1 MHHASVS
8 AVGRV
13 SRRVAFG
20 LCTLCVF
27 SIPASATVLEYDSD
41 GKLTVTEQKT
51 EVAAV
56 RPNAPRPETAERARL
71 RELSRTVAVR
81 FSGEPGVR
89 KAGLDALTFV
99 EVFEAMIGAESDFDP
114 NAISPKGAQGLGQL
128 MPDTASDMKVSD
140 PYDPHQNLIGSA
152 RYLTGLMAEFGTLE
166 LALAA
171 YNAGPERVR
180 EFKGVPPFP
189 VTKAYIADI
198 FRQSGLDAPSEQPAA
213 AKPAPKPASVPINKE
228 QPLQGETSV
237 WEF

>member
-1 MHHASVS
+1 MLHTSHSV
-8 AVGRV
+8 GNRV
-13 SRRVAFG
+13 ISRVAFG
-20 LCTLCVF
+20 LCMLCAF
-27 SIPASATVLEYDSD
+27 SIPASATVLEYDDD

-56 RPNAPRPETAERARL
+56 KPNASRPETAERARL

-114 NAISPKGAQGLGQL
+114 DAVSPKGAQGLGQL
-128 MPDTASDMKVSD
+128 MPDTASDLKIAD
-140 PYDPHQNLIGSA
+140 PFDPHQNLIGSA

-171 YNAGPERVR
+171 YNAGPERVK
-180 EFKGVPPFP
+180 EHKGVPPFP
-189 VTKAYIADI
+189 QTKAYIAEI
-198 FRQSGLDAPSEQPAA
+198 FRQSGLDAPAEQPVAA
-213 AKPAPKPASVPINKE
+213 KPASVPINKE

>member
-1 MHHASVS
+1 MKQIAGAARLGPNWILLTLSVGLAFL
-8 AVGRV
+8 AVP
-13 SRRVAFG
+13 S
-20 LCTLCVF
+20 
-27 SIPASATVLEYDSD
+27 SATVLEYDSD

-56 RPNAPRPETAERARL
+56 RPDTPRVVTAERSRL
-71 RELSRTVAVR
+71 KELSRTVAVR

-99 EVFEAMIGAESDFDP
+99 EVFEALIGAESDFDP

-128 MPDTASDMKVSD
+128 MPDTANDLKVSN
-140 PYDPHQNLIGSA
+140 PFDPHQNLIGSA
-152 RYLTGLMAEFGTLE
+152 RYLTGLLSEFGTLE

-171 YNAGPERVR
+171 YNAGPQRVK
-180 EFKGVPPFP
+180 EHKGVPPFAE
-189 VTKAYIADI
+189 TKAYISKI
-198 FRQSGLDAPSEQPAA
+198 FRQSGLEAPAEQPAA
-213 AKPAPKPASVPINKE
+213 AKPVSVPVIKE